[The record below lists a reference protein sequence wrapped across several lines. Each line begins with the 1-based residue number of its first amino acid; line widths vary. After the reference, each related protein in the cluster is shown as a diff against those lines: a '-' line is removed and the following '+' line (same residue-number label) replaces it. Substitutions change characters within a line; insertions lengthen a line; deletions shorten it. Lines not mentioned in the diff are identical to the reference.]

1 MNKLNRNLRFLPI
14 VGITLTII
22 GYLLL
27 TYQTFN
33 LSKRKTTLLNEI
45 KELENSKTR
54 LTVEA
59 KVKDTIISIQEVII
73 AQSSDSS
80 TVKKGIELDK
90 TFKEPISDHFTITK
104 KENYNVELAKKFEK
118 DGFKFLLRKDV
129 IEAIKYFKKSENS
142 YNGFHNV
149 YEIANYLEKNKSRL
163 LTNDELIWKETYTTL
178 LEEYSWKMP
187 EDIKSNFT
195 KIIN

>member
-80 TVKKGIELDK
+80 TVKKGIELVK

-129 IEAIKYFKKSENS
+129 NEAIKCFKKSENS

-178 LEEYSWKMP
+178 LKEYSWKMP

>member
-129 IEAIKYFKKSENS
+129 IEAIKCFKKSENS